1 MVDSINK
8 QLEDTRNKDGYL
20 KYGKMKRVLEL
31 VNSTLPLQMHI
42 SRYDLA
48 NHRKRAKI
56 DTRVCS
62 GNTFLKQNVVV
73 EERGMIDRPKG
84 GRPTGSTNEKKR
96 LDEVALVAARNEI
109 ALIFGKEKKRAQKDH
124 TRMKRGLLQEI
135 IKDVKKNRNI
145 PDEVEIP
152 ADLIRKR
159 VLRNNI
165 LINHT
170 NGKGN
175 VSPLLQYEDT
185 FVELMVQMSRISH
198 SLTPTQSISLINESI
213 KGTTIQQN
221 LIEWKH
227 KYGIEKNIEGKI
239 GMGYWKKIKKEIPT
253 RYVLVVVTS
262 LSLIKPNGLPIITS
276 NLCTRQLLMSW

>member
-1 MVDSINK
+1 
-8 QLEDTRNKDGYL
+8 
-20 KYGKMKRVLEL
+20 
-31 VNSTLPLQMHI
+31 MHI
-42 SRYDLA
+42 SRFDSA

-56 DTRVCS
+56 DTTVCS
-62 GNTFLKQNVVV
+62 GDTSMEKNVVV
-73 EERGMIDRPKG
+73 KERGMIDRPKG
-84 GRPTGSTNEKKR
+84 GRPTGSTNDKKR

-109 ALIFGKEKKRAQKDH
+109 ASIFGKERKRVQTAH
-124 TRMKRGLLQEI
+124 TRMKPGFLEQI
-135 IKDVKKNRNI
+135 IMDVKKKRNI

-159 VLRNNI
+159 VFRNNI
-165 LINHT
+165 FINHT

-239 GMGYWKKIKKEIPT
+239 GTGYWNKF
-253 RYVLVVVTS
+253 
-262 LSLIKPNGLPIITS
+262 
-276 NLCTRQLLMSW
+276 